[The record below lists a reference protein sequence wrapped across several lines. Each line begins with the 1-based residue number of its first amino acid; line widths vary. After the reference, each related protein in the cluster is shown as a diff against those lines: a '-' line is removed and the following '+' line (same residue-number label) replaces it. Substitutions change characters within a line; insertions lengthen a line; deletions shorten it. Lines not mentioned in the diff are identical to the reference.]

1 MLPLHLQDRRCFR
14 AVDSILDEEPKFIV
28 IDEEADHQI
37 GLGWRFGKAPIRRL
51 LL

>member
-14 AVDSILDEEPKFIV
+14 AVDSILDEKPKFIV